1 MTVSEQI
8 IQVVDALCKKF
19 GIAIDWTSKN
29 VIPYL
34 TILCKKLVT
43 YEIVT
48 SILGIIVALLAII
61 ASVIATKKLYSVFKR
76 GLEKDDKYGDCGW
89 CIGTVF
95 AIIGLVVINVI
106 AISSIGQNINDVIKC
121 VVFPEM
127 YIFEYIQ
134 GIINAS

>member
-48 SILGIIVALLAII
+48 SILGIIVALLVMI
-61 ASVIATKKLYSVFKR
+61 ASVIATKKLYPVFKK
-76 GLEKDDKYGDCGW
+76 GLEEDDKYGNCGW
-89 CIGTVF
+89 WLGTVF
-95 AIIGLVVINVI
+95 AIVGLVIVNI
-106 AISSIGQNINDVIKC
+106 ISICELRQQINDVIKC
-121 VVFPEM
+121 IIFPEM

-134 GIINAS
+134 GIINAG